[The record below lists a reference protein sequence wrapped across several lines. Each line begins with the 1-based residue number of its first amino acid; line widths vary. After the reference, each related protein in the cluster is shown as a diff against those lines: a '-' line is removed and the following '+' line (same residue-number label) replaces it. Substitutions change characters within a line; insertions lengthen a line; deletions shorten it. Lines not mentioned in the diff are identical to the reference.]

1 MGRVLLFDLDGTL
14 TESAPGII
22 SSIIYTLEY
31 FDLPVPPREKMFNY
45 IGPTLTESFLQLCGF
60 DSDKA
65 AEAVGVY
72 RQYLSE
78 KGMYENSVY
87 DGIPALLDRL
97 HGAGYR
103 LGVATSKQEGISRRI
118 LEHFGLIDRFEFV
131 AGSTMDESRSSKE
144 DVIRWAMENMNV
156 ADPQDVYMI
165 GDTKYDINGAKAA
178 GVRSI
183 GVLYGYGTEAEL
195 REAGAD
201 HICPTV
207 ASVGE
212 LLA

>member
-1 MGRVLLFDLDGTL
+1 
-14 TESAPGII
+14 
-22 SSIIYTLEY
+22 
-31 FDLPVPPREKMFNY
+31 
-45 IGPTLTESFLQLCGF
+45 
-60 DSDKA
+60 
-65 AEAVGVY
+65 
-72 RQYLSE
+72 
-78 KGMYENSVY
+78 
-87 DGIPALLDRL
+87 
-97 HGAGYR
+97 
-103 LGVATSKQEGISRRI
+103 
-118 LEHFGLIDRFEFV
+118 
-131 AGSTMDESRSSKE
+131 
-144 DVIRWAMENMNV
+144 
-156 ADPQDVYMI
+156 MI